1 MYAFFRF
8 LAKIIQYPHS
18 FSLMTFLYRSI
29 HYQPTTQVIGRKF
42 RVSSI
47 QEYRMSARVQNRTTR
62 ILRLQ
67 NVICEPRCFACNA
80 QYSYVTLTLIHSKTL
95 SKSYLNVLRTA
106 NTTIHFE
113 DSRENKNLMHEGQR
127 DELKITKS
135 CETHTGFGNGASF
148 RCKQYFVTKSQQG
161 LSRDSRRFVTCHLV
175 VTIKICL

>member
-1 MYAFFRF
+1 MQVQNKAKLKWGGGRAGAGNFPLKILQQPKLLKNGIHRERIKQVFLLSWIVLALYPDPRWTKQKRNLNNSRIPKFKVSSMYAFFRF

-47 QEYRMSARVQNRTTR
+47 QEYSMSARVQNRTTR

-80 QYSYVTLTLIHSKTL
+80 
-95 SKSYLNVLRTA
+95 
-106 NTTIHFE
+106 
-113 DSRENKNLMHEGQR
+113 
-127 DELKITKS
+127 
-135 CETHTGFGNGASF
+135 
-148 RCKQYFVTKSQQG
+148 
-161 LSRDSRRFVTCHLV
+161 
-175 VTIKICL
+175 